1 MSGYFYYSTGF
12 LAVATVLV
20 ATPAAAQDVRQSSPY
35 QRRVVDPDQ
44 RAPVVIAK
52 PRADAVIL
60 RSEQPK
66 ELVQSLSVKRQM
78 TLANIKSK
86 PVQQLG
92 TTSLNF
98 KPMLDNPRAPF
109 NVAAKLR
116 IMPQVAE
123 VMADETIAYE
133 IDQGVI
139 VSSAITYR
147 LKPGTCTDF
156 LRLAALSATGVQC
169 ASPVSDA
176 AFANKKDAHYVA
188 NPGERAKALADA
200 KAKREIMRQDIAA
213 DVADLRASFSDR
225 ARYVELTNQL
235 GAAEVTRLAAL
246 TDDQLTLE
254 LINSA
259 ENTVEQLFYIPKQ
272 ELPNLKLAN
281 GFQPHIATSRLT
293 LAPEGTGEKQPPK
306 IGKAAPA
313 DETTL
318 NLKPHVFL
326 TGFTLGRGYEWRQ
339 RIQKTIKWC
348 VVGCKKTYHA
358 EIYAGFGLG
367 FGLRFPM
374 QVSGLYQYKKN
385 NNGESA
391 SLTPNFVPINGSEAD
406 YVEAGLPPL
415 QVFKGKELVAEA
427 QAYAGIGF
435 KLPVIGT
442 GGSPEVKVGRDYTDG
457 LPAPYTGGQFQPP
470 VPGQSDL
477 KPLTKVFDDADLL
490 LGVGN
495 YGVVGA
501 QILPALK
508 AELKSDSLRFTLRDN
523 VSGKSTILTSTGQT
537 VPLGV
542 NPADKSS
549 SFSIADPVYNLYFL
563 ATPGL
568 TGRIFIDLSVWSNNW
583 DWPVWF
589 PQFSVKLPPDGVDF
603 ACHEGTICS
612 RSYVYSP
619 TRQDESVGP
628 ANPTESELQGWAIGF
643 DNKWLPQCPDKKCE
657 LAIKIVRQGTIY
669 GNSKLGEEKAALL
682 NQGNTDEAQAKNL
695 LIFKGYLNANNEAA
709 KVIEEAK
716 KRVVKDRK

>member
-1 MSGYFYYSTGF
+1 MSGF
-12 LAVATVLV
+12 LYRTTLVLTASIV
-20 ATPAAAQDVRQSSPY
+20 PLTTANAQESRTSAPYLRRAADADA
-35 QRRVVDPDQ
+35 
-44 RAPVVIAK
+44 RAPIVIAK

-60 RSEQPK
+60 RSEQPADV
-66 ELVQSLSVKRQM
+66 VQSLSVKRQLS
-78 TLANIKSK
+78 LANIKSS
-86 PVQQLG
+86 PVQSLG
-92 TTSLNF
+92 GATINF

-123 VMADETIAYE
+123 VLADETTAYE

-139 VSSAITYR
+139 VRSAISYR
-147 LKPGTCTDF
+147 LKPGACSDF
-156 LRLAALSATGVQC
+156 LRLAALSTTGVQC
-169 ASPVSDA
+169 ASPVSDT

-188 NPGERAKALADA
+188 DPAKRSQALADA
-200 KAKREIMRQDIAA
+200 KAKREAMRQDIAA
-213 DVADLRASFSDR
+213 DIADLRSAFTDR

-235 GAAEVTRLAAL
+235 GAAEVSRLQGLA
-246 TDDQLTLE
+246 DEQLTLE

-272 ELPNLKLAN
+272 ERTNLQVLT
-281 GFQPHIATSRLT
+281 GFQPRVATSRQT

-306 IGKAAPA
+306 IGKVAPA
-313 DETTL
+313 EETTL
-318 NLKPHVFL
+318 NLKPRIFL

-339 RIQKTIKWC
+339 RIEKSIKWC

-367 FGLRFPM
+367 FGLRFPL
-374 QVSGLYQYKKN
+374 QVSGLYQYKKDK
-385 NNGESA
+385 NGESA

-406 YVEAGLPPL
+406 YADAGLPAL

-435 KLPVIGT
+435 KLPVVGS
-442 GGSPEVKVGRDYTDG
+442 GGSPEVKLGQDYTDG

-470 VPGQSDL
+470 YPGQSDL
-477 KPLTKVFDDADLL
+477 KPLTKVFEDADLL

-523 VSGKSTILTSTGQT
+523 VTGKATVLTSTGQT

-549 SFSIADPVYNLYFL
+549 NFSIADPVYNLYFL

-568 TGRIFIDLSVWSNNW
+568 TGRIFIDLSVWSNHW

-589 PQFSVKLPPDGVDF
+589 PQLAVKLPPNGVDF
-603 ACHEGTICS
+603 ACHEGTVCS
-612 RSYVYSP
+612 RNYVYSP
-619 TRQDESVGP
+619 TRQDEGVGP
-628 ANPTESELQGWAIGF
+628 ANPTEAELASWAIGF

-669 GNSKLGEEKAALL
+669 NNTKLGEEKAAFVKA
-682 NQGNTDEAQAKNL
+682 GKTDEAQATNL
-695 LIFKGYLNANNEAA
+695 KIFKGYLNANNEAA
-709 KVIEEAK
+709 GVIEEAK
-716 KRVVKDRK
+716 KRVVKRGK